1 MVGPPTS
8 TVPTLQLTTC
18 PAVLQVP
25 WLGAAAPG
33 VSPVPSVT
41 ESVPPEARAGPLLLS
56 VSWYVRV
63 SPTLAGSGE
72 TVPVSAR
79 SDRGIVVVK
88 VESPDTARLPQPS
101 RLFTR

>member
-1 MVGPPTS
+1 MVPRA
-8 TVPTLQLTTC
+8 QLVTC
-18 PAVLQVP
+18 PLVLHVP
-25 WLGAAAPG
+25 WLGVAAPG
-33 VSPVPSVT
+33 VSPVPRVT

-79 SDRGIVVVK
+79 SDNGIVVVNVK
-88 VESPDTARLPQPS
+88 SPETARFPHPS
-101 RLFTR
+101 RLLTR